1 MKAYQVF
8 TGDFDK
14 HGRQYYELHS
24 TYFSKERA
32 LEKCKEIVEAEVM
45 ETETVIENK
54 WYGGGKYK
62 SWDVVGLEEMT
73 ICRIEEIE
81 ITE

>member
-14 HGRQYYELHS
+14 HGRQYYELIA

-32 LEKCKEIVEAEVM
+32 LEKCREIVEADAYK
-45 ETETVIENK
+45 TETIEESG
-54 WYGGGKYK
+54 WYHSGRVKE
-62 SWDVVGLEEMT
+62 WDVLGWDNIT
-73 ICRIEEIE
+73 ICKFTEID

>member
-14 HGRQYYELHS
+14 HGRQYYELVA

-32 LEKCKEIVEAEVM
+32 LEKCREIVEADEFK
-45 ETETVIENK
+45 TETIEESK

-62 SWDVVGLEEMT
+62 SWDVLGWERIT
-73 ICRIEEIE
+73 ICRLDEID